1 MDTGEIEKKIN
12 SVDKKLK
19 KLFYEIHNIKNREHH
34 GVTDLLLLE
43 DKVND
48 LEIKINHIKA
58 NERN

>member
-1 MDTGEIEKKIN
+1 MDINEIEKKMN

-19 KLFYEIHNIKNREHH
+19 KLFYEIHNIKNRKDH

>member
-1 MDTGEIEKKIN
+1 MDIDEIEKKMN

-19 KLFYEIHNIKNREHH
+19 KLFYEIHIIKNRKDH

-48 LEIKINHIKA
+48 LEIKINHIKRT
-58 NERN
+58 ERY